1 VSKNLLPEELVG
13 EFYGVG
19 SLSETNPVK
28 PLDYVRTLR
37 VPYTY
42 QLTSIKEEDMI
53 RQIAYLV
60 DGFEKNGEF
69 ILDLDIHTYRSIV
82 NEDTSLLLDDKHAR
96 SLYLMIKDERFEY
109 LKTHQT
115 APASMCFSTRGSD
128 GKQLVSRSMFRF
140 YASLTKRIAQGQYEH
155 LSSHCDTL
163 ILSQDDPAIGFVY
176 EMIER
181 GKVED
186 LTLKYIGNVTNSLFP
201 QNTIPAYHY
210 CYDWRILQEG
220 DWHYLWNS
228 IPKIVHIDVL
238 SFPPSLKEE
247 QAEKVNHFL
256 EKGGGLALGV
266 LPNVD
271 DGYNTSVRDTLK
283 HNLKETLK
291 MFKESGVSLDL
302 LKMNTMLSTQC
313 GLHSASIGLITEI
326 HETSRDFPK
335 IYNSVYNSMV

>member
-1 VSKNLLPEELVG
+1 MSKSLLPNELVG

-28 PLDYVRTLR
+28 PLDYIKSLH

-60 DGFEKNGEF
+60 DGFEEKGEF
-69 ILDLDIHTYRSIV
+69 ILDLDIHTYRSIIS
-82 NEDTSLLLDDKHAR
+82 EDTSMLLDEKHAR
-96 SLYLMIKDERFEY
+96 SLYLMTKDEKYEY

-115 APASMCFSTRGSD
+115 APASMCFSTRASD

-155 LSSHCDTL
+155 LSPHCETL
-163 ILSQDDPAIGFVY
+163 ILSQDDPALGFVY
-176 EMIER
+176 EMIQG

-186 LTLKYIGNVTNSLFP
+186 LSLKYIGSITDSLFP
-201 QNTIPAYHY
+201 ESVMPAYHY
-210 CYDWRILQEG
+210 CYDWKILQEG
-220 DWHYLWNS
+220 DWHYLWDS

-238 SFPPSLKEE
+238 TFPPNLDED

-256 EKGGGLALGV
+256 EEGGGLALGI

-271 DGYNTSVRDTLK
+271 DGYNASVSETLK
-283 HNLKETLK
+283 HNLKQTLK
-291 MFKESGVSLDL
+291 MFKESGVNLDL
-302 LKMNTMLSTQC
+302 LRMNTMLSTQC
-313 GLHSASIGLITEI
+313 GLHSASISLITEI